1 LINFLKEFTI
11 KNYLSKTNYKI
22 FSTNKKTRNFIMSRN
37 AGYDR
42 YITIFSPEGKLH
54 QVEYAFQAT
63 KTPGITSVGIRGK
76 DGCVVVTQKKVPVRK

>member
-1 LINFLKEFTI
+1 
-11 KNYLSKTNYKI
+11 
-22 FSTNKKTRNFIMSRN
+22 MSRN